1 MEENIIIMP
10 MFAAL
15 MITLIV
21 VIASAFIKKDTEPV
35 KQELINISHR
45 KSIYRKNSYGYEIYN
60 LAYISLILMLFLALL
75 DSKYTTYIVT
85 EILKNTDKIQ
95 NILAS
100 LTTLSV
106 TMALVVVV
114 FDKKYYILFSMSDV
128 LKKYKVPES
137 IVVAVFTYIVCCVI
151 QIALLGNTVESILTT
166 AVFIIY
172 QIMVIYN
179 MISNTYILCIM
190 ITILF
195 FDEKKELNLL
205 QQLYRRFWI
214 SKVDINTYKKLDEWD
229 VEALEINIEYLI
241 EQYMKLCKKSK
252 ISKIKY
258 MEFST
263 IFGIYERKWYKK
275 ARRKFVGT
283 ISIVFIATI
292 GTAYLLNIKSI
303 VIYGET
309 FLMYVITI
317 FLGCIPKTSVKN
329 GIIRIFYDSW
339 GYYVWLGDKKEHFIP
354 RIAVGFDNVYNRFI
368 NIMNSINA
376 FFYILLESGND
387 GEKNKEKLENIVRK
401 VIKCFDEDK
410 NISNVTYM
418 PIMVVGYFLFQKQI
432 VVNEIKNV
440 YLQKYSKDTLF
451 VKSLYSQLYYLTIN
465 DYEKE
470 ENMQKAVHSY
480 LNWLMSS

>member
-151 QIALLGNTVESILTT
+151 QIALLGNTVESILTA

-275 ARRKFVGT
+275 ARRK
-283 ISIVFIATI
+283 
-292 GTAYLLNIKSI
+292 
-303 VIYGET
+303 
-309 FLMYVITI
+309 

>member
-21 VIASAFIKKDTEPV
+21 VFVSAFIKKDTEPV

-85 EILKNTDKIQ
+85 EILKNMDKIQ
-95 NILAS
+95 NILAN

-128 LKKYKVPES
+128 LKKYKVPEG

-151 QIALLGNTVESILTT
+151 QIALLGNTLESILAA

-179 MISNTYILCIM
+179 MISNVYILCIM

-214 SKVDINTYKKLDEWD
+214 SKADISTYKKLDEWD
-229 VEALEINIEYLI
+229 IEALEINIEYLI

-252 ISKIKY
+252 ILKIKY

-275 ARRKFVGT
+275 ARRKFVKT
-283 ISIVFIATI
+283 ISIVFIATM
-292 GTAYLLNIKSI
+292 GTAYLLNTKSI
-303 VIYGET
+303 VIYGGT

-317 FLGCIPKTSVKN
+317 FFGCIPKTSVKN

-418 PIMVVGYFLFQKQI
+418 PIMVVGCFLFQKQI

-451 VKSLYSQLYYLTIN
+451 VKSLYSQIYYLMIN

-470 ENMQKAVHSY
+470 EDMQKAVHSY
-480 LNWLMSS
+480 LNWLMSP